1 VEGLVSLCVF
11 YRQARARSLP
21 PLPWANYLAAFV
33 VSTAFVE
40 SHFAL
45 QLSTLQES
53 VTGVVASVLAP
64 ELQAANAN
72 ATAATRMNFFMFVL
86 FLVFG

>member
-1 VEGLVSLCVF
+1 VSTIGRPGPTHF
-11 YRQARARSLP
+11 HHSRE
-21 PLPWANYLAAFV
+21 ANYLAAFV

-40 SHFAL
+40 SQVAL
-45 QLSTLQES
+45 QESLTLQES

-72 ATAATRMNFFMFVL
+72 ATAATRMNFFMCLFSFW
-86 FLVFG
+86 FLVKK

>member
-1 VEGLVSLCVF
+1 MSSIG
-11 YRQARARSLP
+11 RPGPARFHHSRD
-21 PLPWANYLAAFV
+21 ANYLAAFV